1 MVNNGLSLVTT
12 CSIVATVEMPVCSM
26 AISGTDW
33 LEVATIYFWPIFQAY
48 AREYPHKIWPEIWYS
63 TSIESDPEIPI
74 DPILTKK
81 HPQTMVD

>member
-33 LEVATIYFWPIFQAY
+33 LEVATIFLAYFSGLWFGNIPRKYGLKYGTNVPPF
-48 AREYPHKIWPEIWYS
+48 
-63 TSIESDPEIPI
+63 SDPEIPI
-74 DPILTKK
+74 DL
-81 HPQTMVD
+81 